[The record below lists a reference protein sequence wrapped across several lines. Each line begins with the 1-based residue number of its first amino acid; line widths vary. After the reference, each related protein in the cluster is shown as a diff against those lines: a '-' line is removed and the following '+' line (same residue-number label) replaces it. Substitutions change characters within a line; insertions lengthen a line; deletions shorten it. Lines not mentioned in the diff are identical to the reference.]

1 MEALSKYHYQKNKRN
16 VGPKERKK
24 KTKQN
29 KTDGPTHGD
38 VLYTP
43 RVASQASKRNYIFY
57 CEPFERLNEVGSY
70 VI

>member
-16 VGPKERKK
+16 VGPKERGKK
-24 KTKQN
+24 

-43 RVASQASKRNYIFY
+43 KVARQASKR
-57 CEPFERLNEVGSY
+57 ERNGELHCHGLTPRKG
-70 VI
+70 